1 MDNPFDRRELLLHIG
16 DMLEVLSCSAKT
28 GRPDASVA
36 QLARQQEALQ
46 EFEFLRTL
54 APKMTVAEFGA
65 RVASAYFLWPKELL
79 ESDLNRV
86 ALAWQFPHGAC
97 DEQFFALNT
106 LVPHREL
113 PSTQHLV
120 S

>member
-1 MDNPFDRRELLLHIG
+1 MDDRFDRRELLLHLG
-16 DMLEVLSCSAKT
+16 DMLEALNCLSKT
-28 GRPDASVA
+28 GKPDVPVA
-36 QLARQQEALQ
+36 QFAAQQESL
-46 EFEFLRTL
+46 EDFDFLRMVS
-54 APKMTVAEFGA
+54 PRMTVAEFGA
-65 RVASAYFLWPKELL
+65 RVASAFFLWPKELL